1 MYKQYAK
8 GISFFVSLF
17 LYVQVFAQEKPD
29 KKIAGEQNEIQTKT
43 PIALLGVYH
52 FANPGQDQFNVKSDN
67 VLTEKRQKEL
77 ENLVNE
83 LARFKPTHVALEYD
97 RNTGNGDELYQ
108 KYLKGEYTLSADE
121 REQIGFRLARL
132 LEHKHIY
139 AVDESRL
146 QLDFNPGKLASEFSS
161 LLEQL
166 SKTGN
171 KIIGDINTWVS
182 QKSIGAVLSRL
193 NTPELDRLNIDLYYR
208 FLLPIG
214 KGNNQPGADAVA
226 RWYQRNL
233 YILHHI
239 KEIVSADKSE
249 KKVMVV
255 FGQGHTSMLKQ
266 FLQYSSEF
274 ELADIQQFLPKD

>member
-1 MYKQYAK
+1 MYKQYTKVAA
-8 GISFFVSLF
+8 FFVYLF
-17 LYVQVFAQEKPD
+17 LSVQTFAQENSA
-29 KKIAGEQNEIQTKT
+29 KKIVGEQNAIQTKT

-52 FANPGQDQFNVKSDN
+52 FNNPGQDQFNVKSDN

-77 ENLVNE
+77 DNLVKE

-108 KYLKGEYTLSADE
+108 KYLKGEYTLGPDE
-121 REQIGFRLARL
+121 REQIGFRLAHL
-132 LEHKHIY
+132 LGHKHIFP
-139 AVDESRL
+139 VDERRIE
-146 QLDFNPGKLASEFSS
+146 LDFNPGELASEFSS

-171 KIIGDINTWVS
+171 KIIGDINTWVTH
-182 QKSIGAVLSRL
+182 KSIGAVLSQL

-214 KGNNQPGADAVA
+214 KGNQQPGPDAVA

-239 KEIVSADKSE
+239 KEFINADKSE
-249 KKVMVV
+249 KRVMVV

>member
-1 MYKQYAK
+1 MCKQYA
-8 GISFFVSLF
+8 IVISLF
-17 LYVQVFAQEKPD
+17 VYFFLNVLAFSQVWHD
-29 KKIAGEQNEIQTKT
+29 KKIAGVQNEIQTKT
-43 PIALLGVYH
+43 PIALLGAYH

-77 ENLVNE
+77 DNLVKE

-108 KYLKGEYTLSADE
+108 KYLKGEYTLIADE
-121 REQIGFRLARL
+121 REQIGFRLANL
-132 LEHKHIY
+132 LGHKHIY
-139 AVDESRL
+139 PVDERRIE
-146 QLDFNPGKLASEFSS
+146 LDFNPGELASEFASS
-161 LLEQL
+161 LEQL

-171 KIIGDINTWVS
+171 KIISDINRWIS
-182 QKSIGAVLSRL
+182 QKSIGAVLSQL

-249 KKVMVV
+249 KRVMVV

-274 ELADIQQFLPKD
+274 EMADIQQFLPKD